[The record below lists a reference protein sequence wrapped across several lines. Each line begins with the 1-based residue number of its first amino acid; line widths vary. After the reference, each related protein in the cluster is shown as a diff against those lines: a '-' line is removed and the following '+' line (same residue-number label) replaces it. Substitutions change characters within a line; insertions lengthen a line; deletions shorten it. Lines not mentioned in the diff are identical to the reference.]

1 MISVCSHFIPLFRAV
16 LTIEILERGEHTLE
30 VGVTYTAPLHPHAR
44 TFRKLYNFT
53 TFDTIAIRSQSRT
66 LPSRSVLFQMHVENT
81 GDSTLFVKRVRFH
94 AEAVWVARSCNELPP
109 GREGDAHGDKHGDGD
124 ADGDGDKHGDRDADG
139 GVGVFMDRGL
149 EAKSV
154 YQVMFLLFPKG
165 GVEGEMPFH
174 LGRLE
179 IDWVGSMGEKG
190 SLITGMMKRRPL

>member
-1 MISVCSHFIPLFRAV
+1 
-16 LTIEILERGEHTLE
+16 
-30 VGVTYTAPLHPHAR
+30 
-44 TFRKLYNFT
+44 
-53 TFDTIAIRSQSRT
+53 
-66 LPSRSVLFQMHVENT
+66 MHVENT
-81 GDSTLFVKRVRFH
+81 GDSTLFVRRVRFH
-94 AEAVWVARSCNELPP
+94 AEAVWVVRSCNELPP
-109 GREGDAHGDKHGDGD
+109 GGEAAGEGVAHGDKN
-124 ADGDGDKHGDRDADG
+124 GDKDRDRDADRDTDG

-154 YQVMFLLFPKG
+154 YQVMFILFPKG

>member
-1 MISVCSHFIPLFRAV
+1 M
-16 LTIEILERGEHTLE
+16 TIEILERGEHTLE
-30 VGVTYTAPLHPHAR
+30 VGVTYTTTLHPHVR

-66 LPSRSVLFQMHVENT
+66 LPSRTVLFQMHVENT
-81 GDSTLFVKRVRFH
+81 GDSTLFVRRVRFH
-94 AEAVWVARSCNELPP
+94 AEAVWLARSCNELPP
-109 GREGDAHGDKHGDGD
+109 GGEAAGEGVAHG
-124 ADGDGDKHGDRDADG
+124 DGDGDKHRDKHGEHGEHGDRDADG
-139 GVGVFMDRGL
+139 EVGVFMDRGL

-154 YQVMFLLFPKG
+154 YQVMFILFPKG